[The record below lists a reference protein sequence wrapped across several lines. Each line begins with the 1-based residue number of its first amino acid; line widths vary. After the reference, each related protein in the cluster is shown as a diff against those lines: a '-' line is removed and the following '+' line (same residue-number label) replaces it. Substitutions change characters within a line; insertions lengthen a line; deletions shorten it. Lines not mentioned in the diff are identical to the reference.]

1 MFDVLP
7 KMRTTLDLD
16 DDILAA
22 ARSIAAARKQTM
34 GKVVSDLVRQ
44 SLTTKAKRGPTG
56 IPLLP
61 RRPGVIVTNEL
72 IDKLREDEGI

>member
-1 MFDVLP
+1 MFDVSP

-44 SLTTKAKRGPTG
+44 SLTTKTKRGPMG

-72 IDKLREDEGI
+72 IDKLRQDEGI

>member
-1 MFDVLP
+1 M
-7 KMRTTLDLD
+7 DLD

-34 GKVVSDLVRQ
+34 GKVVSDLVRR
-44 SLTTKAKRGPTG
+44 SLVTKLKKAPSGL
-56 IPLLP
+56 PLLP

>member
-1 MFDVLP
+1 
-7 KMRTTLDLD
+7 LDLD

-22 ARSIAAARKQTM
+22 GRSIAAARKQTM

-44 SLTTKAKRGPTG
+44 SLAKRAKRGLTG

>member
-1 MFDVLP
+1 MLGW
-7 KMRTTLDLD
+7 MRTTLDLD
-16 DDILAA
+16 DDVLAA

-44 SLTTKAKRGPTG
+44 SLTAKVKKGPSG

-72 IDKLREDEGI
+72 INKLREDQGI

>member
-1 MFDVLP
+1 
-7 KMRTTLDLD
+7 MRTTLDLD
-16 DDILAA
+16 DDVLAA

-44 SLTTKAKRGPTG
+44 SLAIKLKKAPSGV
-56 IPLLP
+56 PLLP

>member
-1 MFDVLP
+1 MLDVSLA
-7 KMRTTLDLD
+7 MRTTLDLD

-34 GKVVSDLVRQ
+34 GKVVSDLVRKR
-44 SLTTKAKRGPTG
+44 LATEAKRGPTG

>member
-1 MFDVLP
+1 MFDDCG
-7 KMRTTLDLD
+7 MRTTLDLD

-34 GKVVSDLVRQ
+34 GKVVSDLVRR
-44 SLTTKAKRGPTG
+44 SLVTKLKKAPSGL
-56 IPLLP
+56 PLLP

>member
-1 MFDVLP
+1 
-7 KMRTTLDLD
+7 MRTTLDLD

-44 SLTTKAKRGPTG
+44 SLATRIKQTPSG

-61 RRPGVIVTNEL
+61 RRPGVVVTAEL
-72 IDKLREDEGI
+72 IDRLREEEGL

>member
-1 MFDVLP
+1 MFDDWG
-7 KMRTTLDLD
+7 MRTTLDLD
-16 DDILAA
+16 DDVLAA

-34 GKVVSDLVRQ
+34 GKVVSDLLRQ
-44 SLTTKAKRGPTG
+44 SLATKLKKGPNG

-72 IDKLREDEGI
+72 IDRLRQDEGI

>member
-1 MFDVLP
+1 MCDVTAV
-7 KMRTTLDLD
+7 RTTLDLD

-22 ARSIAAARKQTM
+22 ARSIATARKQTM

-44 SLTTKAKRGPTG
+44 SLTTKTKRGPTG

-61 RRPGVIVTNEL
+61 HRPGVIVTKEL
-72 IDKLREDEGI
+72 IDRLREEEGI

>member
-1 MFDVLP
+1 MLDDCG
-7 KMRTTLDLD
+7 MRTTLDLD

-34 GKVVSDLVRQ
+34 GKVVSDLVRR
-44 SLTTKAKRGPTG
+44 SLVTKLKKAPSGL
-56 IPLLP
+56 PLLP

>member
-1 MFDVLP
+1 
-7 KMRTTLDLD
+7 MRTTLDLD

-34 GKVVSDLVRQ
+34 GKVVSDLVRR
-44 SLTTKAKRGPTG
+44 SLVTKLKKAPSGL
-56 IPLLP
+56 PLLP

>member
-1 MFDVLP
+1 MFHLE
-7 KMRTTLDLD
+7 MRTTLDLD
-16 DDILAA
+16 NDVLAA
-22 ARSIAAARKQTM
+22 ARSIAGARKQTM

-44 SLTTKAKRGPTG
+44 SLATTAKRGTTG

-72 IDKLREDEGI
+72 IDKLGQDEGI